1 MTGGMDADALLSR
14 NAEILQLLDAA
25 TRARG
30 DGAPTE
36 RERVL
41 AAEAEANIAALASA
55 APPGA
60 LMPGCS
66 TSAPSGDSSS
76 GAVPFKTF
84 VDVARAEGLLRLPCD
99 VPPRAHAAPITN
111 GRTGLPGVPP
121 LSMVSGVDDVD
132 DDVPGYVPRAAD
144 GTAFRKDEATGRLYY
159 DGPNGEIPRG
169 DARVTYFALASGPP
183 AGFQWHLVPGINTR
197 LRAREE
203 VKFYTRAD
211 VVSQDPLDGGAVF
224 RFDVRRPKLG
234 HGVSFNI
241 GAGPDGTPLLSYSS
255 LRALY
260 ELPDGSKWCEHV
272 DYYDLDDVR
281 QTARAVGHKVWR
293 RTVLLPDH
301 DEERELVRV
310 RGWRHTRMSKCEYES
325 WIYTGEEYNR
335 EAQSGGLVDKEAF
348 YWRVGFDP
356 ETIRQVE
363 VSD

>member
-1 MTGGMDADALLSR
+1 MGGMNADALLSR
-14 NAEILQLLDAA
+14 NAEILKLLDAA

-36 RERVL
+36 RELAL

-55 APPGA
+55 APPRA

-66 TSAPSGDSSS
+66 TSSTAPSESSN
-76 GAVPFKTF
+76 GAAPFKTF
-84 VDVARAEGLLRLPCD
+84 VEVARAEGLLRLPCD
-99 VPPRAHAAPITN
+99 VPPRAHVAPVAN
-111 GRTGLPGVPP
+111 GQLPGVPVVP
-121 LSMVSGVDDVD
+121 MVSGVEDVD

-144 GTAFRKDEATGRLYY
+144 GTAFRKDETTGRLYY
-159 DGPNGEIPRG
+159 DGPNGDVPRG
-169 DARVTYFALASGPP
+169 DARVTYFAPAVGPP
-183 AGFQWHLVPGINTR
+183 AGFQWHLVPGANR
-197 LRAREE
+197 LRSRDE
-203 VKFYTRAD
+203 VRFYTRAD
-211 VVSQDPLDGGAVF
+211 VVSQDPLDAGAVF

-241 GAGPDGTPLLSYSS
+241 GAGEDGSPLLSYSK

-310 RGWRHTRMSKCEYES
+310 RGRRHTRMSKCEYES
-325 WIYTGEEYNR
+325 WIYTAEEYNR
-335 EAQSGGLVDKEAF
+335 EASSGGLAGKEAF

-363 VSD
+363 VRD